1 MNVIFCRAL
10 SLTDRFAVSE
20 ASLAKIAKNVL
31 ILIQFILL
39 QNNSKWFA
47 LTPLSFSS
55 FMYVVPQNFNFI
67 TRPRG
72 STVLEKSQ
80 MRYVHQNIFEEYIW
94 KLDCAMYN

>member
-1 MNVIFCRAL
+1 MNVNFCRAL

-31 ILIQFILL
+31 ILIQLILL

-47 LTPLSFSS
+47 LT
-55 FMYVVPQNFNFI
+55 PQNFNFI